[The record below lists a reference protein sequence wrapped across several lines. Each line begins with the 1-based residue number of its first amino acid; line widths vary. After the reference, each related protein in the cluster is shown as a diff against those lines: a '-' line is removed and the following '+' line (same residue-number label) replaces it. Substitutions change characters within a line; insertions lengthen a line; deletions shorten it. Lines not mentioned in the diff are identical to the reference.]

1 MDEAAVAGLGVRFSV
16 LYDPALVDNAEA
28 LCGALG
34 EARALIVRNRT
45 RVTAPLL
52 TAAPHLEV
60 VGRLGVGLDN
70 IDMAACRARG
80 LQVFPATRSEEHTS
94 ELQSRMRIS
103 YAVFCLKKK
112 IKSMNTLP

>member
-34 EARALIVRNRT
+34 EARALIARNRT

-52 TAAPHLEV
+52 TAAPHLAV
-60 VGRLGVGLDN
+60 VGRLGVGPDNRALD
-70 IDMAACRARG
+70 ACRARG
-80 LQVFPATRSEEHTS
+80 LPHRQTHAQGTHVSVRGV
-94 ELQSRMRIS
+94 LGDRRLI
-103 YAVFCLKKK
+103 
-112 IKSMNTLP
+112 

>member
-80 LQVFPATRSEEHTS
+80 LQVFQATGANDQAVAERSEERRVGKECVSTCR
-94 ELQSRMRIS
+94 SRWS
-103 YAVFCLKKK
+103 PYH
-112 IKSMNTLP
+112 